1 MPILLILQMLQVS
14 IMVVIPQVC
23 HLQIDGTELLVQEM
37 PELELMGMVINWVCL
52 FDLMILELEDLLV
65 EHDKTGSQ
73 YYIQEII
80 LIGQ

>member
-1 MPILLILQMLQVS
+1 
-14 IMVVIPQVC
+14 MVVILQVC
-23 HLQIDGTELLVQEM
+23 LLLIGGTELLVQEM

-65 EHDKTGSQ
+65 EHGKTDKQ
-73 YYIQEII
+73 CYIQEII

>member
-1 MPILLILQMLQVS
+1 MVLILQ
-14 IMVVIPQVC
+14 VC
-23 HLQIDGTELLVQEM
+23 LLLIGGTELLVQEM
-37 PELELMGMVINWVCL
+37 LELELMGMVINWVCL

-65 EHDKTGSQ
+65 EHDKTDKQ